1 MNSVNSVFPSYSV
14 VFGVTKQLS
23 PLDGILRL
31 AEYFAMDGGVVY
43 EQMMHLLLRFTTG
56 RPRRAAAF
64 TGFMCDALDAYM
76 FDLTEEAGGV
86 FPLKPDAQEE
96 AGWRSIHIA
105 QQSSMPVISEVME
118 DFLHRVAFYSEGKP
132 RVGKLVRGD
141 FFCYRT
147 VFLVKPRSQT
157 FARNS
162 CHSVL
167 RTDMGGT
174 LSNTRASFATAFWQ
188 AIPWAQLTMNHRS
201 VSSLVTISDLR
212 PRLLQ
217 DRGSFLT
224 TFSGYYRRLISLHV
238 TTPYQQPYL
247 CCEWT

>member
-1 MNSVNSVFPSYSV
+1 MNSVSPSSRV

-31 AEYFAMDGGVVY
+31 AEYFARDGGVVY
-43 EQMMHLLLRFTTG
+43 EQMMKLLLRFTTG

-96 AGWRSIHIA
+96 AVWRGIHTA

-132 RVGKLVRGD
+132 RIGKLVRGD
-141 FFCYRT
+141 AFCYRT

-157 FARNS
+157 VAGNR
-162 CHSVL
+162 CHPVL
-167 RTDMGGT
+167 RTDMSVT
-174 LSNTRASFATAFWQ
+174 LRKTRESFATAFWQ
-188 AIPWAQLTMNHRS
+188 AIPWVHLARNHES
-201 VSSLVTISDLR
+201 VIRLVTIADLR
-212 PRLLQ
+212 PSLPQ
-217 DRGSFLT
+217 ERGNFLT
-224 TFSGYYRRLISLHV
+224 TLSGYYRRLTSLHV

-247 CCEWT
+247 WCEWT